1 MGKYIMYL
9 RKSRSDA
16 DYAGGNETDVLK
28 RHESQL
34 FKLAEQ
40 MKIPAK
46 DIDVY
51 REIVSAD
58 TIKQR
63 PEMQRLLARIE
74 QGDIDG
80 VLVVEVQRLARGD
93 TLDQGI
99 VARTFKLTN
108 TLIITLNK
116 VYDPNNAFDEDFFE
130 FGLFMSRRELKIT
143 KERLNRGRLQS
154 VLEGKFVA
162 SHTPFGYDK
171 EKLKGEKGYKL
182 IPNQDAD
189 TVKLIFNLYTSDNL
203 GTQEIA
209 GKLNSLGLKPQAGDR
224 FTPSVIRNILQ
235 NPVYN
240 GILVWNRRKGVQT
253 IENGEIKESH
263 PWAEDYVTAKG
274 LHEPLISDEQWQTAQ
289 KLKES
294 RKRNCCPKQ
303 LKLKNQF
310 ASLIVC
316 PECGRKMQ
324 LQINRGQY
332 KYLICYTIGCK
343 NVSCR
348 YEYIEDRL
356 IQELQTELR
365 RCERYVSDYE
375 EEHKKQIS
383 MTELELSEIA
393 VQIAKAQKQLQKI
406 CISYENDIYDTE
418 VYIERST
425 AVKGEIARLKAR
437 KAELEDSEHTDYIAE
452 CLARIPKLRN
462 TLRLYPVSNAEE
474 KNVLLKDVIQKMTFF
489 KPKAGRHNP
498 ADAKKFTL
506 NVTYKT
512 ISK

>member
-16 DYAGGNETDVLK
+16 DYTGGNETDVLK

-171 EKLKGEKGYKL
+171 EKLK
-182 IPNQDAD
+182 
-189 TVKLIFNLYTSDNL
+189 V
-203 GTQEIA
+203 
-209 GKLNSLGLKPQAGDR
+209 
-224 FTPSVIRNILQ
+224 
-235 NPVYN
+235 
-240 GILVWNRRKGVQT
+240 
-253 IENGEIKESH
+253 
-263 PWAEDYVTAKG
+263 
-274 LHEPLISDEQWQTAQ
+274 
-289 KLKES
+289 
-294 RKRNCCPKQ
+294 
-303 LKLKNQF
+303 
-310 ASLIVC
+310 
-316 PECGRKMQ
+316 
-324 LQINRGQY
+324 
-332 KYLICYTIGCK
+332 
-343 NVSCR
+343 
-348 YEYIEDRL
+348 
-356 IQELQTELR
+356 
-365 RCERYVSDYE
+365 
-375 EEHKKQIS
+375 
-383 MTELELSEIA
+383 
-393 VQIAKAQKQLQKI
+393 
-406 CISYENDIYDTE
+406 
-418 VYIERST
+418 
-425 AVKGEIARLKAR
+425 
-437 KAELEDSEHTDYIAE
+437 
-452 CLARIPKLRN
+452 
-462 TLRLYPVSNAEE
+462 
-474 KNVLLKDVIQKMTFF
+474 
-489 KPKAGRHNP
+489 
-498 ADAKKFTL
+498 
-506 NVTYKT
+506 
-512 ISK
+512 